1 MSSISTPFIMRPIA
15 TSLMMVAVLL
25 AGLMTHQLLPIASLP
40 EVDYPTI
47 SVTTSYPGASP
58 EVISSSVTA
67 PLERQFGQMSGLSQM
82 SSSSSSGYSSITLQF
97 TLDTPLDIAE
107 QEVQEAINAASGYL
121 PTGLPY
127 PPIYNKVNPADTPII
142 TLSLTSKSLPLHE
155 VEDFAETR
163 LAQKLSQISG
173 VGLVSISGGQ
183 RPAVRI
189 QANANLLASFGLSL
203 DQVMNAITNA
213 NVNGAK
219 GNLDGNK
226 VTYSINANDQLVTA
240 EDFSSL
246 IISYTNNAPV
256 RLKDVATVVDG
267 AENIKQ
273 AAWVNKTP
281 AIIVNIQRQPGANVI
296 KVADTIKVLLPKLS
310 ATLPKSV
317 EVAVL
322 SDRTNTIRSSVS
334 DVTLELSLEVA
345 LVILVIFLFLRTFSA
360 TIIPSIAV
368 PLSLIGSFSFMY
380 LMGYSLNNLSLM
392 ALTIAT
398 GFVVD
403 DAIVMIENI
412 SRYIEDG
419 MKPFDAAIEGAAQIG
434 FTIISLTISLIAVLI
449 PLFFMQD
456 IIGRLFKEFAITLT
470 ISIIISAIV
479 SLTLT
484 PMLCSRILK
493 PVDDVT
499 PTKFAIIAEKSVNWI
514 ITKYTDTLRIV
525 LNHQKLVL
533 IIAMS
538 TFILTFTLAYFIPKG
553 FFPVQDTGMIQGISE
568 AEDNISFAH
577 MADKQQELA
586 NIVLE
591 DKDVENL

>member
-334 DVTLELSLEVA
+334 DVTLELSLAVA

-398 GFVVD
+398 GFFV
-403 DAIVMIENI
+403 
-412 SRYIEDG
+412 
-419 MKPFDAAIEGAAQIG
+419 
-434 FTIISLTISLIAVLI
+434 
-449 PLFFMQD
+449 
-456 IIGRLFKEFAITLT
+456 
-470 ISIIISAIV
+470 
-479 SLTLT
+479 
-484 PMLCSRILK
+484 
-493 PVDDVT
+493 
-499 PTKFAIIAEKSVNWI
+499 
-514 ITKYTDTLRIV
+514 
-525 LNHQKLVL
+525 
-533 IIAMS
+533 
-538 TFILTFTLAYFIPKG
+538 
-553 FFPVQDTGMIQGISE
+553 
-568 AEDNISFAH
+568 
-577 MADKQQELA
+577 
-586 NIVLE
+586 
-591 DKDVENL
+591 

>member
-1 MSSISTPFIMRPIA
+1 
-15 TSLMMVAVLL
+15 MMVAVLL

-334 DVTLELSLEVA
+334 DVTLELSLAVA

-398 GFVVD
+398 GFFV
-403 DAIVMIENI
+403 
-412 SRYIEDG
+412 
-419 MKPFDAAIEGAAQIG
+419 
-434 FTIISLTISLIAVLI
+434 
-449 PLFFMQD
+449 
-456 IIGRLFKEFAITLT
+456 
-470 ISIIISAIV
+470 
-479 SLTLT
+479 
-484 PMLCSRILK
+484 
-493 PVDDVT
+493 
-499 PTKFAIIAEKSVNWI
+499 
-514 ITKYTDTLRIV
+514 
-525 LNHQKLVL
+525 
-533 IIAMS
+533 
-538 TFILTFTLAYFIPKG
+538 
-553 FFPVQDTGMIQGISE
+553 
-568 AEDNISFAH
+568 
-577 MADKQQELA
+577 
-586 NIVLE
+586 
-591 DKDVENL
+591 